1 MAEKNR
7 FRDWLLKRQVDPSK
21 LTPEQ
26 KMDVEKLAQLARPYQ
41 SMSEQQLLEQLQRM
55 KQSPEIKQ
63 LLQKYSM
70 EDIMR
75 TLAPMLDP
83 QQQVK
88 LQQAL
93 KQLGK

>member
-21 LTPEQ
+21 LTPDQ
-26 KMDVEKLAQLARPYQ
+26 KTDVEKLAQLARPYQ